1 MVKPGRSPRRLRAGA
16 RLDKYRVITCL
27 GQGGFSTVYAAYD
40 TLEGRDVALKLPH
53 PHLYDSP
60 MAMERLMREIKIN
73 ARLEHPGILG
83 LKNASFIDGRLVMA
97 FPIGV
102 ETLAQRLARRLS
114 RQTAWEWAL
123 QMIDAI
129 AFAHENRVLHLDI
142 KPENF
147 ILFDEHRIRL
157 ADFGLARLARGEIN
171 ASGSGTLGYIAPEQA
186 MGRPS
191 FRSDVF
197 SLGLVLYRM
206 LSGEL
211 PKYPFS
217 PPLPGIRRLRRSL
230 NPELLEGLKKAIEPI
245 PARRFRDVVAMRN
258 AICRLRRPFR
268 SHLSGH
274 NVS

>member
-1 MVKPGRSPRRLRAGA
+1 MAKAGKSQRKLRAGS
-16 RLDKYRVITCL
+16 RLDKYRVTACL
-27 GQGGFSTVYAAYD
+27 GYGGFSTVYAAYD

-60 MAMERLMREIKIN
+60 LLMERLMREIKIN

-83 LKNASFIDGRLVMA
+83 LKNACFIEGRLVMA
-97 FPIGV
+97 FPLGV
-102 ETLAQRLARRLS
+102 ETLANRLGRRLS
-114 RQTAWEWAL
+114 RQTAWEWAQ
-123 QMIDAI
+123 QMIEAI
-129 AFAHENRVLHLDI
+129 AYAHENRVLHLDI

-157 ADFGLARLARGEIN
+157 ADFGLARLARGEIH

-217 PPLPGIRRLRRSL
+217 PPLPGIQRLRRSL
-230 NPELLEGLKKAIEPI
+230 GAELLAGLRKAIEPI

-258 AICRLRRPFR
+258 AICHLRRPFR
-268 SHLSGH
+268 SNRPGSAG
-274 NVS
+274 